1 MTAYFLNS
9 FKQHNFLIFQSR
21 RGIPML
27 QTNENNILER
37 KMKMRVVLSFC
48 MLCMI
53 ITAIPNKTYAQG
65 EAAVPF
71 LLLAPDSRFGAIGE
85 SGTGLADNSAAIFWN
100 PAGIAFLSGTEVTIT
115 HSNWLPQFNLDLFYD
130 YLTFRAYMEE
140 LSGSVTAS
148 ITYMNFGEFV
158 RTLEGGPEPV
168 GTFSAYD
175 AALTLGYATKLGGD
189 WGVGMNFRIIHSR
202 LSDQPTGE
210 EEGEGVATSVSFDL
224 SGMWRPA
231 YLNIFGWELENRLSI
246 GANLSN
252 LGPKITYIDQ
262 AQSDPIPTNFR
273 LGFAFQIFNDEFNS
287 LVYTLDFSK
296 LLVSRTETA
305 TSDTTSTSESDEWYE
320 AVFTSWGDDPIDEEM
335 RDIVTSMGLEYWY
348 GTPGD
353 FLFALRTGYFYED
366 PSYGNRKFLTFGAG
380 LRYDIY
386 GFDFSYISSIES
398 NHPLDETLRF
408 TILIGWGAVP
418 EQQRGFPRGI

>member
-1 MTAYFLNS
+1 MLKTDES
-9 FKQHNFLIFQSR
+9 KISR
-21 RGIPML
+21 R
-27 QTNENNILER
+27 TY
-37 KMKMRVVLSFC
+37 KMKVIISFL
-48 MLCMI
+48 MVGLMI
-53 ITAIPNKTYAQG
+53 LAIPGKSYAQG

-71 LLLAPDSRFGAIGE
+71 LQLAPDSRFGALGE

-100 PAGIAFLSGTEVTIT
+100 PAGIAFLTGTEVTIT

-130 YLTFRAYMEE
+130 YLTFRTYIEE
-140 LSGSVTAS
+140 LSGNVTAS
-148 ITYMNFGEFV
+148 VTYMNFGEFV

-175 AALTLGYATKLGGD
+175 AALTLGYATKLGTD
-189 WGVGMNFRIIHSR
+189 WGVGFNFRIIHSR

-210 EEGEGVATSVSFDL
+210 EQGTGVATSVSFDL
-224 SGMWRPA
+224 AGMWRPD

-252 LGPKITYIDQ
+252 LGPKITYID
-262 AQSDPIPTNFR
+262 AKQSDPIPTNFR
-273 LGFAFQIFNDEFNS
+273 MGFAFQLLRDEFNS

-296 LLVSRTETA
+296 LLVSR
-305 TSDTTSTSESDEWYE
+305 DSTGSDEFYTGII
-320 AVFTSWGDDPIDEEM
+320 TSWGDNTISEEM

-353 FLFALRTGYFYED
+353 FLFALRSGFFYED

-408 TILIGWGAVP
+408 TIIIGWGAVP
-418 EQQRGFPRGI
+418 ELQRGFPRGI

>member
-1 MTAYFLNS
+1 MLKTDDY
-9 FKQHNFLIFQSR
+9 QISR
-21 RGIPML
+21 RK
-27 QTNENNILER
+27 N
-37 KMKMRVVLSFC
+37 KMKVILSFF
-48 MLCMI
+48 I
-53 ITAIPNKTYAQG
+53 IVLTVIAIPGKSYAQG

-71 LLLAPDSRFGAIGE
+71 LLLAPDSRFGALGE

-100 PAGIAFLSGTEVTIT
+100 PAGIAFLTGTEVTIT

-130 YLTFRAYMEE
+130 YLTFRTYIEE
-140 LSGSVTAS
+140 LSGNVTAS
-148 ITYMNFGEFV
+148 VTYMNFGEFV

-168 GTFSAYD
+168 GTFRAYD
-175 AALTLGYATKLGGD
+175 AALTLGYATKLGTD
-189 WGVGMNFRIIHSR
+189 WGVGLNFRIIHSR

-210 EEGEGVATSVSFDL
+210 EQGTGVATSVSFDL
-224 SGMWRPA
+224 AGMWRPA
-231 YLNIFGWELENRLSI
+231 YLDIFGWELENRLSI

-252 LGPKITYIDQ
+252 LGPKITYID
-262 AQSDPIPTNFR
+262 AKQSDPIPTNFR
-273 LGFAFQIFNDEFNS
+273 LGFAFQLLRDEFNS

-296 LLVSRTETA
+296 LLVSR
-305 TSDTTSTSESDEWYE
+305 DSTGSDEFYTGII
-320 AVFTSWGDDPIDEEM
+320 TSWGDNTISEEL

-353 FLFALRTGYFYED
+353 FLFALRSGFFYED

-398 NHPLDETLRF
+398 NHPLDQTLRF
-408 TILIGWGAVP
+408 TIIIGWGAVP
-418 EQQRGFPRGI
+418 EPQRGFPRGI